1 MQIDLPES
9 TEDDPGSFVHF
20 PVVLGQGRG
29 GKLSFLQYDRLFAR
43 TTAAQFDEAGKETKA
58 GDAMTDGDLDLI
70 CSPDGR
76 ESRRGKKFSCLLFCL
91 YFPAQVPPL
100 CGSVSCLR

>member
-1 MQIDLPES
+1 MQIGLPES

-29 GKLSFLQYDRLFAR
+29 GKLSFLHYDQLFAR

-70 CSPDGR
+70 CSDIEAGGAV
-76 ESRRGKKFSCLLFCL
+76 SLALIFAMNRRLL
-91 YFPAQVPPL
+91 V
-100 CGSVSCLR
+100 